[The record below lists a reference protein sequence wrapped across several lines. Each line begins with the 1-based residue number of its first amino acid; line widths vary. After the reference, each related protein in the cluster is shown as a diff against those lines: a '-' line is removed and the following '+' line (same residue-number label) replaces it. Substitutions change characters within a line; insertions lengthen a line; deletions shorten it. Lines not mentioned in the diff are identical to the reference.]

1 MRTLIL
7 LVLTLLAT
15 ACTGIP
21 PGHQVVKP
29 FQLDRYLG
37 TWNRRWPA
45 SITVSSAA

>member
-21 PGHQVVKP
+21 RDTRWSSPSSSTVTSAPG
-29 FQLDRYLG
+29 
-37 TWNRRWPA
+37 TRWPA